1 MGLPQKTVP
10 VVSLLWT
17 LLESI
22 SPCTFLYLVN
32 VFLLAGMMKNLKSW
46 ALKSVFSESATWK
59 KGKAGWVVKAIGCF
73 WTMGSLFPLL
83 NLSLDS
89 WSGAASIIPLEG
101 PCSNQVHIR
110 IWVASCNSQVFV
122 PFLNFTPLFLL
133 IKLSLHCY
141 HYIFF
146 RKVVYALWT
155 PFCQL
160 PPDTLRSHGLS
171 QSQGHAEEA
180 LHFKSCLCQSTPLH
194 STQRGQRQSL
204 SFCSSLSIKM
214 QTNIPS
220 LWWSKSRRKAMFS
233 QNWGRFK
240 Q

>member
-1 MGLPQKTVP
+1 
-10 VVSLLWT
+10 
-17 LLESI
+17 
-22 SPCTFLYLVN
+22 
-32 VFLLAGMMKNLKSW
+32 MKNLKSW

-83 NLSLDS
+83 HLSLDS
-89 WSGAASIIPLEG
+89 CSGAASIIPLEG

-146 RKVVYALWT
+146 FLGKWIYALLT
-155 PFCQL
+155 QFCQL

-171 QSQGHAEEA
+171 QSQGHANWGGTTFQELSVPKHPSA
-180 LHFKSCLCQSTPLH
+180 FHPKGP
-194 STQRGQRQSL
+194 RQSL
-204 SFCSSLSIKM
+204 SYCSSLSIKM

-233 QNWGRFK
+233 QRIEEGLNSSAFFRLP